1 MTDRITATITLDA
14 NQLREILRTSDRRT
28 EMVREHGEAISRSK
42 AAELL
47 NVGYDTITRL
57 LLDGRVKA
65 ACAGTRID
73 TRSLADYIED
83 RGAYDH
89 SARMLRKS
97 IREEAR
103 R

>member
-1 MTDRITATITLDA
+1 MPETITATITLDA
-14 NQLREILRTSDRRT
+14 NQIREIFKGVDRHT
-28 EMVREHGEAISRSK
+28 AMVREHGEAISKSK

-57 LLDGRVKA
+57 LQDGRIMA
-65 ACAGTRID
+65 ACGGTRVD

-83 RGAYDH
+83 RGELDH
-89 SARMLRKS
+89 QARMLRKS
-97 IREEAR
+97 IREALR